1 MPSSQGYGHSAQVEC
16 RSVVDNGPLVLG
28 LFGAGPTS
36 LLLWHI
42 RRVRDCGLCIE
53 TLGVYSGVDTN
64 SVTVVATHSKPV
76 IE

>member
-1 MPSSQGYGHSAQVEC
+1 M
-16 RSVVDNGPLVLG
+16 DDGPHVLG
-28 LFGAGPTS
+28 VFGAGPTS
-36 LLLWHI
+36 LFPWHI

-53 TLGVYSGVDTN
+53 KLRVYRGVDTN